1 MFDLVGLE
9 EYYDSCFL
17 SVPVIPY
24 IFVNFYLVCFDRGFA
39 GVLDCSRADF

>member
-9 EYYDSCFL
+9 DYYDNCFL

-24 IFVNFYLVCFDRGFA
+24 ISVNFYLVWFDRGFA
-39 GVLDCSRADF
+39 RVLDCSRADF